1 MPRNQK
7 LTRVVAGRT
16 VKAATVESGGVLVL
30 FDDQSNRKIK
40 IAGPANGTA
49 RAK

>member
-1 MPRNQK
+1 
-7 LTRVVAGRT
+7 